1 VINLLNIPS
10 TLYHCI
16 LQIESIYK
24 KAHEAIR
31 ADPAPI
37 KKQRDTSGTVKKRWN
52 RAKLSL
58 SERKNRIAQKKESWK
73 KKLEA
78 GEVDA

>member
-1 VINLLNIPS
+1 M
-10 TLYHCI
+10 Y
-16 LQIESIYK
+16 EE
-24 KAHEAIR
+24 AHKAIR
-31 ADPAPI
+31 SDPAPI
-37 KKQRDTSGTVKKRWN
+37 KKQKEAPQVVHRWN